1 MFLQRC
7 LSLIMILFSSACME
21 VLIVDDLFDAS
32 INDEDNNY
40 EPLQSAS
47 SFDREPTVPLDQNL
61 ATDAQLDQAT
71 TDMIV
76 TDMMETDLMDAG
88 IVASDMMVNDMMVN
102 DMMVIDMMIIDQGIE
117 EICNDEDDDLDGLI
131 DENLLNACGQCP
143 QDVTEELCDG
153 QDNDCDQMVDEEA
166 VCPCPTL
173 TGNDSIYLFCEDE
186 ISWGDAYDFCT
197 QHQFTLTS
205 IQSQQENQLL
215 YDQMEAYD
223 FSDTWIGLNDLS
235 QEGAFEWSDQSP
247 MNYTRWGDGEPND
260 GGRNGEDCGIILME
274 NRQSDWDDRSCSREY
289 SYICERSLVQP

>member
-1 MFLQRC
+1 MFLRLT
-7 LSLIMILFSSACME
+7 LSLITVFTSSACME

-32 INDEDNNY
+32 MPIDNDNY
-40 EPLQSAS
+40 MSLQTGSN
-47 SFDREPTVPLDQNL
+47 FDDTPAIPRDQ
-61 ATDAQLDQAT
+61 TPDRDTELDQAT
-71 TDMIV
+71 RDMMV
-76 TDMMETDLMDAG
+76 TDMMEIDPMNTDM
-88 IVASDMMVNDMMVN
+88 VVNDMMI
-102 DMMVIDMMIIDQGIE
+102 IDMMIVDQGIE

-153 QDNDCDQMVDEEA
+153 QDNDCDQTVDEET

-186 ISWGDAYDFCT
+186 VSWGTAYDFCA
-197 QHQFTLTS
+197 QHQFTLAS

-215 YDQMEAYD
+215 FDQMEAYD
-223 FSDTWIGLNDLS
+223 FNDTWIGLNDLS

-247 MNYTRWGDGEPND
+247 MNYTYWGNGEPND
-260 GGRNGEDCGIILME
+260 GNNNGEDCGIILMR
-274 NRQSDWDDRSCSREY
+274 NRQSYWDDRSCNNEY